1 MHDVNK
7 QALYN
12 QTERFL
18 LQYQRRNVIDS
29 DSESTRENQR
39 FSEHTD
45 WKNLLYQHGRQEL
58 QEKIYKELK
67 EMQGKDCTL

>member
-29 DSESTRENQR
+29 DSDSTRENQR
-39 FSEHTD
+39 FHEHTD